1 MLIYRQ
7 FDVFTYFPNQH
18 HWYIMQSRAYPRH
31 HEELKMQK
39 EQANNQAKAHAQ
51 SSRRGFFMGAA
62 AAGAAAAAV
71 TAMPGINT
79 PSAELNKLPPAPE
92 NGGGYSLS
100 EHVKRYYQTT
110 RV

>member
-1 MLIYRQ
+1 
-7 FDVFTYFPNQH
+7 
-18 HWYIMQSRAYPRH
+18 
-31 HEELKMQK
+31 MQK
-39 EQANNQAKAHAQ
+39 DKAQAQVQDQAAP
-51 SSRRGFFMGAA
+51 SRRGFFMGAA

-71 TAMPGINT
+71 TAMPGLST
-79 PSAELNKLPPAPE
+79 PSSELNPLPPAPE

>member
-1 MLIYRQ
+1 
-7 FDVFTYFPNQH
+7 
-18 HWYIMQSRAYPRH
+18 
-31 HEELKMQK
+31 MQK
-39 EQANNQAKAHAQ
+39 EQTKDQATP
-51 SSRRGFFMGAA
+51 SRRGFFMCAA

-71 TAMPGINT
+71 TALPVIDT

-100 EHVKRYYQTT
+100 EHVKRYYQTA

>member
-1 MLIYRQ
+1 MKK
-7 FDVFTYFPNQH
+7 DTPNTETT
-18 HWYIMQSRAYPRH
+18 A
-31 HEELKMQK
+31 
-39 EQANNQAKAHAQ
+39 
-51 SSRRGFFMGAA
+51 SRRGFFLGAA

-71 TAMPGINT
+71 STLPGLNA
-79 PSAELNKLPPAPE
+79 PSATHTLPPAPE

>member
-1 MLIYRQ
+1 MKQ
-7 FDVFTYFPNQH
+7 DSQNHQTAP
-18 HWYIMQSRAYPRH
+18 
-31 HEELKMQK
+31 
-39 EQANNQAKAHAQ
+39 
-51 SSRRGFFMGAA
+51 SRRGFFMGAA

-71 TAMPGINT
+71 TTLPGLNP
-79 PSAELNKLPPAPE
+79 PSAENKLPPAPE

>member
-1 MLIYRQ
+1 
-7 FDVFTYFPNQH
+7 
-18 HWYIMQSRAYPRH
+18 
-31 HEELKMQK
+31 MQK
-39 EQANNQAKAHAQ
+39 EQPKDQATP
-51 SSRRGFFMGAA
+51 SRRGFFMGAA

-71 TAMPGINT
+71 TAMPGMNT
-79 PSAELNKLPPAPE
+79 PSAELNPLPPAPE

>member
-1 MLIYRQ
+1 MKK
-7 FDVFTYFPNQH
+7 DNQTTETT
-18 HWYIMQSRAYPRH
+18 A
-31 HEELKMQK
+31 
-39 EQANNQAKAHAQ
+39 
-51 SSRRGFFMGAA
+51 SRRGFFMGA

-71 TAMPGINT
+71 TAMPGLDA
-79 PSAELNKLPPAPE
+79 PSAENTLPPAPE

>member
-1 MLIYRQ
+1 MKRDIQ
-7 FDVFTYFPNQH
+7 NHQTAP
-18 HWYIMQSRAYPRH
+18 
-31 HEELKMQK
+31 
-39 EQANNQAKAHAQ
+39 
-51 SSRRGFFMGAA
+51 SRRGFFMGAA

-71 TAMPGINT
+71 TTMPGLNA
-79 PSAELNKLPPAPE
+79 PSAEIKLPPAPE

>member
-1 MLIYRQ
+1 MEK
-7 FDVFTYFPNQH
+7 DTT
-18 HWYIMQSRAYPRH
+18 STETTA
-31 HEELKMQK
+31 
-39 EQANNQAKAHAQ
+39 
-51 SSRRGFFMGAA
+51 SRRGFFMGAA

-71 TAMPGINT
+71 SALPGLDAS
-79 PSAELNKLPPAPE
+79 SAENKLPPAPE

>member
-1 MLIYRQ
+1 MKK
-7 FDVFTYFPNQH
+7 DT
-18 HWYIMQSRAYPRH
+18 STT
-31 HEELKMQK
+31 
-39 EQANNQAKAHAQ
+39 QATA
-51 SSRRGFFMGAA
+51 SRRGFFMGAA

-71 TAMPGINT
+71 STLPGMDT
-79 PSAELNKLPPAPE
+79 PSADNKLPPAPE

>member
-1 MLIYRQ
+1 M
-7 FDVFTYFPNQH
+7 
-18 HWYIMQSRAYPRH
+18 
-31 HEELKMQK
+31 KK
-39 EQANNQAKAHAQ
+39 EQTTDHATP
-51 SSRRGFFMGAA
+51 SRRGFFMGAA

-71 TAMPGINT
+71 TAMPGIHT
-79 PSAELNKLPPAPE
+79 PSAELNPLPPAPE

>member
-1 MLIYRQ
+1 
-7 FDVFTYFPNQH
+7 
-18 HWYIMQSRAYPRH
+18 MQSRAYPRH

-39 EQANNQAKAHAQ
+39 EQAKDQATP
-51 SSRRGFFMGAA
+51 SRRGFFMGAA
-62 AAGAAAAAV
+62 ATGAAAVAV
-71 TAMPGINT
+71 TA
-79 PSAELNKLPPAPE
+79 KLPPAPE

>member
-1 MLIYRQ
+1 M
-7 FDVFTYFPNQH
+7 
-18 HWYIMQSRAYPRH
+18 
-31 HEELKMQK
+31 KK
-39 EQANNQAKAHAQ
+39 EQAQA
-51 SSRRGFFMGAA
+51 SRRGFFVGAA

-71 TAMPGINT
+71 TA
-79 PSAELNKLPPAPE
+79 LPRVSLPTEAAALKPAPE

>member
-1 MLIYRQ
+1 M
-7 FDVFTYFPNQH
+7 
-18 HWYIMQSRAYPRH
+18 
-31 HEELKMQK
+31 KK
-39 EQANNQAKAHAQ
+39 EQTTEQAIP
-51 SSRRGFFMGAA
+51 SRRGFFMGAA

-71 TAMPGINT
+71 TALPGLDT

-100 EHVKRYYQTT
+100 EHVKRYYQTA